1 MLTFI
6 YGLLDRLP
14 WLVRFAASIPFL
26 RRLFSDIYINLQTC
40 SAPARPHAFSMAES
54 YTTWKSL
61 TDKTFTGRHLPE
73 AQDLPELPPID
84 KVVALWRRKNNQE
97 ILSEE
102 TSMLFSFFA
111 QWFTDSFL
119 RTNLLDRRK
128 NTSNHEI
135 DLCQIYGLNEAMTN
149 CLRLKVDGKLK
160 YQIID
165 GEVYPPYLFDVEKT
179 TLNNW
184 VFANQEFETLHPRY
198 ALEFICRG
206 VPEERLKYMFAVGLE
221 HGNSAIGYTILNTIM
236 LREHNRICDLLKAS
250 YPDWNDERLFQTT
263 RNIMIVLLIKIV
275 IGDYIGQ
282 FSRLDFNLEPSPGM
296 AEKKSW
302 YRTNW
307 ISLEFNLLYR
317 WHSMVPETF
326 RIGSEVLPLNDIRS
340 NTQLVTKYGLGP
352 LIDAATKQRTGQIGM
367 HNTPEIFFEPMPF
380 GADTRSV
387 MERTV
392 AMGRDAKLRSFN
404 DYREAFSYSRLR
416 SFDELTDD
424 VELREE
430 IRQLY
435 NDRIDDLEWHV
446 GIFAEQCDPSFM
458 LGRLLTRM
466 VGYDAFT
473 HALTNP
479 LMATAVHNEETFS
492 KPGFELI
499 SKPVAMAD
507 IIHRNIKDSKTV
519 AASFNTRAQG

>member
-1 MLTFI
+1 
-6 YGLLDRLP
+6 
-14 WLVRFAASIPFL
+14 
-26 RRLFSDIYINLQTC
+26 
-40 SAPARPHAFSMAES
+40 MAES

-73 AQDLPELPPID
+73 AQEIPELPPID
-84 KVVALWRRKNNQE
+84 KVVALWRRKDNRE
-97 ILSEE
+97 IPSYN

-135 DLCQIYGLNEAMTN
+135 DLCQIYGLNENMTN
-149 CLRLKVDGKLK
+149 CLRLKTAGKLK
-160 YQIID
+160 YQTIN

-179 TLNNW
+179 TADNW
-184 VFANQEFETLHPRY
+184 VFASKEFETLHPRY
-198 ALEFICRG
+198 ALDFIFRG

-250 YPDWNDERLFQTT
+250 YADWDDERLFQTT

-282 FSRLDFNLEPSPGM
+282 FSRMDFNLEPTPGK
-296 AEKKSW
+296 AEKQTW
-302 YRTNW
+302 YRSNW

-317 WHSMVPETF
+317 WHSMVPEHF
-326 RIGSEVLPLNDIRS
+326 GVGSDTLPLRDIRS
-340 NTQLVTKYGLGP
+340 NTGLVTRYGLGP
-352 LIDAATKQRTGQIGM
+352 LIDAATKQRAGQIGL
-367 HNTPEIFFEPMPF
+367 HNTPGIFFEPMPF
-380 GADTRSV
+380 GPDNRSV

-404 DYREAFSYSRLR
+404 DYCEAFSYPRLR

-430 IRQLY
+430 LRQLY
-435 NDRIDDLEWHV
+435 RDRIDDLEWHV
-446 GIFAEQCDPSFM
+446 GIFAEKADPSFM

-479 LMATAVHNEETFS
+479 LMATAVHNEATFS
-492 KPGFELI
+492 KAGLALVSE
-499 SKPVAMAD
+499 PVSMAT
-507 IIHRNIKDSKTV
+507 IIHRNIREGTKV
-519 AASFNTRAQG
+519 AASFTTPA